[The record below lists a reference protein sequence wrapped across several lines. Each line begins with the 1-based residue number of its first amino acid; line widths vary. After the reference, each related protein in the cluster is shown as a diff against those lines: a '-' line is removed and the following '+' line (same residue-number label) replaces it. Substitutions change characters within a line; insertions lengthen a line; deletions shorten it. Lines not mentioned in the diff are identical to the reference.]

1 MKEIRHPTP
10 FTEYVSTRWYRA
22 PENVL
27 GSRSYNYPVDIFA
40 LGCIMA
46 ELYTFKTLFPGS
58 SEMDQFEK
66 ISRILGKPQ
75 HDDWPDAKRLADRK
89 LFQMPD
95 HNRIPLEKVLPRA
108 SPEAIS
114 LMEWML

>member
-1 MKEIRHPTP
+1 M
-10 FTEYVSTRWYRA
+10 
-22 PENVL
+22 L

-46 ELYTFKTLFPGS
+46 ELYTFKPLFPGS

-66 ISRILGKPQ
+66 VSRILGKPNNE
-75 HDDWPDAKRLADRK
+75 DWPDAKRLADRK
-89 LFQMPD
+89 MFVLPD
-95 HNRIPLEKVLPRA
+95 HPKLPLHNFVPRA
-108 SPEAIS
+108 SAEALS